1 MPSTTDAAAFKSAW
15 VEGLVT
21 SYSRLVAPVPD
32 AHGVMSTGSPE
43 PGRVAVVIGGGCG
56 HYPAF
61 AGLVGPGLVDA
72 AVIGDVFTSPSAE
85 QVYRT
90 ARAVDGGAGVLFSYG
105 NYAGDVMHFGL
116 AARRLAAEGVDSRT
130 VLVTDDVASGSAE
143 DTGAR
148 RGVAGGFFVYRIAAA
163 AAARGYDLDGVARV
177 AARANAMT
185 RTFGAAFGGCTLPGQ
200 NEPLF
205 TVPAQTMELGLGIH
219 GEPGLRRA
227 PAQDPAGLADVL
239 VDTLLP
245 ELGEAAGKR
254 AAVLLNG
261 LGRTPYEDLFICYS
275 RVHRRLAGAGVS
287 PHRPE
292 VGEFVT
298 SLDMAGLSLSVM
310 ILDDELADLYGDP
323 CQSPAFTA
331 TPAAEPA
338 VPEPRTAPA
347 AAAAPSGAALA
358 GADHAAQGGG
368 VAAEALAAALAA
380 VEADEQELGR
390 LDAVAGDGD
399 HGQGMVRGLR
409 AAVAAARTCE
419 EGDGAESAGRALL
432 LAGTALA
439 DAAGGA
445 SGALYGLL
453 LAEMGGALVEAG
465 PVPVTAELAATAVGA
480 AFDAVCELG
489 GGAVGEKTMLD
500 ALAPFRDVL
509 AERARSGAVLADAW
523 SAAAA
528 AATDAARATADMP
541 AKRGRAARLGERGK
555 GHADAGATS
564 LALMARA
571 AAEVL
576 GEHRSAPPVPDAAPT
591 EEGR

>member
-1 MPSTTDAAAFKSAW
+1 MSAADPAAYKTSW
-15 VEGLVT
+15 LEGLCS
-21 SYSRLVAPVPD
+21 SYSRLVEPVPD
-32 AHGVMSTGSPE
+32 AYGVMSARSPE
-43 PGRVAVVIGGGCG
+43 QGRVSVVIGGGCG

-72 AVIGDVFTSPSAE
+72 AVVGDVFTSPSAE

-90 ARAVDGGAGVLFSYG
+90 ARAVDGGAGVFFSYG
-105 NYAGDVMHFGL
+105 NYSGDVMHFGL

-130 VLVTDDVASGSAE
+130 VLVTDDAASGSPE
-143 DTGAR
+143 DTAAR

-200 NEPLF
+200 DEPLF
-205 TVPAQTMELGLGIH
+205 TVPPGTMELGLGIH
-219 GEPGLRRA
+219 GEAGLRSA

-245 ELGEAAGKR
+245 ELPDAAGGR

-261 LGRTPYEDLFICYS
+261 LGQTPYEDLFVCYS
-275 RVHRRLAGAGVS
+275 RVHSRLAEEGVAA
-287 PHRPE
+287 HRPE

-298 SLDMAGLSLSVM
+298 SLDMAGLSLSLMV
-310 ILDDELADLYGDP
+310 LDDELADLYDQP
-323 CQSPAFTA
+323 CQSPAYTMA
-331 TPAAEPA
+331 PAAEPVA
-338 VPEPRTAPA
+338 PRPRAASRAGSASRAAESAAGARPRT
-347 AAAAPSGAALA
+347 
-358 GADHAAQGGG
+358 GGG
-368 VAAEALAAALAA
+368 VAAEALEAALAA
-380 VEADEQELGR
+380 VEDNEQELGR

-399 HGQGMVRGLR
+399 HGQGIVRGLR
-409 AAVAAARTCE
+409 AAAAAARRSDP
-419 EGDGAESAGRALL
+419 GNSAEDAGRALL

-453 LAEMGGALVEAG
+453 LTEIGGGLAEAG
-465 PVPVTAELAATAVGA
+465 PAPVTAKLLAPAVGA

-500 ALAPFRDVL
+500 ALAPLRDTL
-509 AERARSGAVLADAW
+509 AEHARTGAPPAAAW

-541 AKRGRAARLGERGK
+541 AKRGRAARLGERGL

-564 LALMARA
+564 LALMAQA
-571 AAEVL
+571 VAGVL
-576 GEHRSAPPVPDAAPT
+576 DTRCSAHADNDT
-591 EEGR
+591 ESR

>member
-1 MPSTTDAAAFKSAW
+1 MSTADPAAYKTSW
-15 VEGLVT
+15 LEGLCS

-32 AHGVMSTGSPE
+32 AYGVMSARSPE
-43 PGRVAVVIGGGCG
+43 QGRVSVVIGGGCG

-72 AVIGDVFTSPSAE
+72 AVVGDVFTSPSAE

-90 ARAVDGGAGVLFSYG
+90 ARAVDGGAGVFFSYG
-105 NYAGDVMHFGL
+105 NYSGDVMHFGL

-130 VLVTDDVASGSAE
+130 VLVTDDVASGSPEEA
-143 DTGAR
+143 AQR

-200 NEPLF
+200 DEPLF
-205 TVPAQTMELGLGIH
+205 SVAPGTMELGLGIH
-219 GEPGLRRA
+219 GEAGLRRV

-245 ELGEAAGKR
+245 ELPEAAGGAR

-261 LGRTPYEDLFICYS
+261 LGQTPYEDLFVCYS
-275 RVHRRLAGAGVS
+275 RVHNRLAEEGVAA
-287 PHRPE
+287 HRPE

-298 SLDMAGLSLSVM
+298 SLDMAGLSLSLMV
-310 ILDDELADLYGDP
+310 LDDELADLYDQP
-323 CQSPAFTA
+323 CQSPAYTM
-331 TPAAEPA
+331 TPVAEPA
-338 VPEPRTAPA
+338 VPRPRTASRAGSASSSAESA
-347 AAAAPSGAALA
+347 ADARPGT
-358 GADHAAQGGG
+358 GGG
-368 VAAEALAAALAA
+368 VAAEALEAALAA
-380 VEADEQELGR
+380 VEDNEQELGR

-399 HGQGMVRGLR
+399 HGQGIVRGLR
-409 AAVAAARTCE
+409 AAAAAARRSGP
-419 EGDGAESAGRALL
+419 GDSAEDAGRALL

-453 LAEMGGALVEAG
+453 LTEIGGGLAEAG
-465 PVPVTAELAATAVGA
+465 PAPVTAKLVAPSVEA

-489 GGAVGEKTMLD
+489 GGAVGEKTLLD
-500 ALAPFRDVL
+500 ALAPFRDIL
-509 AERARSGAVLADAW
+509 AEHARAGAPLAAAW

-541 AKRGRAARLGERGK
+541 AKRGRAARLGERGL

-571 AAEVL
+571 VGGVL
-576 GEHRSAPPVPDAAPT
+576 DARCSAPADNDP
-591 EEGR
+591 ESR